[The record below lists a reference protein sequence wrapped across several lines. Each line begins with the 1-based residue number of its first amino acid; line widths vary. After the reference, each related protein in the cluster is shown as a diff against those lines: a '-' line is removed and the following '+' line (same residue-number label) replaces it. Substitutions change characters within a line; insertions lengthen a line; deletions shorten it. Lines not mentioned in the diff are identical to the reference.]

1 MLSQT
6 IAISPCDDESAGIGG
21 GTCIGWD
28 RSGRRWEG
36 DRCRSMQCA
45 PSPAAYGS
53 GCVAK
58 GRHGKLFLEAGWESV
73 FRAEKWMGRLFKASD
88 PILLAFLAL
97 SLRCFRRASGG
108 FPPRRDDG
116 KTEEEVGRFL
126 WMTSTPRTSTR
137 QETNSTRSQEHGA
150 GDDDV
155 RLYIRLITD
164 PHFLTP

>member
-1 MLSQT
+1 VGECVQ
-6 IAISPCDDESAGIGG
+6 
-21 GTCIGWD
+21 
-28 RSGRRWEG
+28 SGRLLKG
-36 DRCRSMQCA
+36 LRSN
-45 PSPAAYGS
+45 PP
-53 GCVAK
+53 
-58 GRHGKLFLEAGWESV
+58 
-73 FRAEKWMGRLFKASD
+73 RLS
-88 PILLAFLAL
+88 L

-126 WMTSTPRTSTR
+126 WMTSTRTSTR